1 MAHDQPHSR
10 KVLIAV
16 SQAQHDSL
24 SALELAKVANQ
35 PGIEFLVIDGDSN
48 IASGV
53 VDSIL
58 DQYALEPGAML
69 IQNPYD
75 TSTYFRETDAVAQIA
90 LQKTLRVAQVCH
102 LLGSTSL
109 TVKQIS
115 STTDERQKHSGASGG
130 GKGIMGRLS
139 GDSKAVREIKQ
150 LIALRD
156 TCSGGEPDI
165 QKAEEY
171 LSSQRLSNDTM
182 LTNLVEARAVTN
194 NTLKSR
200 TLTIDAT
207 KEARSSLDIAA
218 KVSAVVVDDVGGT
231 TGKSAREF
239 EQVNVEYEVVF

>member
-1 MAHDQPHSR
+1 MAHDQPHAR
-10 KVLIAV
+10 KVLIAI

-24 SALELAKVANQ
+24 TALELAKIVNQ
-35 PGIEFLVIDGDSN
+35 PGIEFLVLDGASSFASA
-48 IASGV
+48 IA
-53 VDSIL
+53 DSIR
-58 DQYALEPGAML
+58 DQYALESGALL

-75 TSTYFRETDAVAQIA
+75 TSTYFREDEAVAQIA
-90 LQKTLRVAQVCH
+90 LQKTLRIAQVCH

-115 STTDERQKHSGASGG
+115 SATDERQKHSGASGG
-130 GKGIMGRLS
+130 AKGIMGRLS
-139 GDSKAVREIKQ
+139 GDSKAVREIRQ
-150 LIALRD
+150 RIALRD

-171 LSSQRLSNDTM
+171 LLSQRLSNDTM

-218 KVSAVVVDDVGGT
+218 KVSAAVVDDMGGKG
-231 TGKSAREF
+231 GKSAREF